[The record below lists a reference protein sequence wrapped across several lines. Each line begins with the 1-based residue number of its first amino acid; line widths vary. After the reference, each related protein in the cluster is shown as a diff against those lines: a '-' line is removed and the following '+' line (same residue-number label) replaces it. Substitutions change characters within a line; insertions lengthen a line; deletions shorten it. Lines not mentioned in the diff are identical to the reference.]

1 MVYRVVKTDA
11 YLLCYISICSTLFD
25 MSVLYHIPHKLCKVA
40 SKQELCIIGSNFI
53 PEEVDLL
60 LSVID
65 FLFPFSYFFFF
76 FFDHPIKFAVAF
88 QFEIKRFIRVFLAVT
103 EWKSR
108 ATSAECMQQGISNFL
123 LIGYWFVASPILIY
137 RRIYFPFELF
147 FI

>member
-25 MSVLYHIPHKLCKVA
+25 MSVLYHIPHKLCKVT
-40 SKQELCIIGSNFI
+40 SKQEPCIVGSNFI
-53 PEEVDLL
+53 PEKVDLF
-60 LSVID
+60 LSIID
-65 FLFPFSYFFFF
+65 FLFLFSSFFFF
-76 FFDHPIKFAVAF
+76 SFDHPIKFAVTF
-88 QFEIKRFIRVFLAVT
+88 QFEIKRLIRLFLAVT

-123 LIGYWFVASPILIY
+123 LIRYSFIASPIVIY
-137 RRIYFPFELF
+137 SSIYFPFELF